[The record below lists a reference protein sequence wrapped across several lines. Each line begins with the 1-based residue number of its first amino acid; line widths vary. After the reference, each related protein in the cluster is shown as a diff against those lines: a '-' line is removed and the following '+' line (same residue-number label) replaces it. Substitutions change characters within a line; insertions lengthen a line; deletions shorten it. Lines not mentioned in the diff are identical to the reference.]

1 MDNAILQAEEF
12 AWTTVVNKKKIQKEL
27 KKLRKLA
34 GLEEEAP
41 VTITK
46 ASVDVSDEYFVPMI
60 EVPWFPKTSSRRA
73 ARKWSQARKSCCVGT
88 GRGLG
93 FFVYGLGSRK
103 SCCVGK
109 YGIEF

>member
-1 MDNAILQAEEF
+1 LWYALYRQAEEF

-46 ASVDVSDEYFVPMI
+46 ASVDVSDEYFGMSAV
-60 EVPWFPKTSSRRA
+60 TS
-73 ARKWSQARKSCCVGT
+73 
-88 GRGLG
+88 LP
-93 FFVYGLGSRK
+93 L
-103 SCCVGK
+103 
-109 YGIEF
+109 